1 MLQCIGRAIRKAPLN
16 RTIAFNKPLL
26 RPADADARRRKP
38 TFIVIYRVRTG
49 LGFALTGRN
58 TSFRMEARTRPYSNQ
73 LRTGIEPKAYGP
85 VGSKWASLGF
95 MATLQP
101 SHDPLNH
108 IEPFAPT
115 LGELLQHR
123 ASSNPDSQVFVWV
136 DEAEAEHPLT
146 FQELHGRALAI
157 AARLSRE
164 RAPTRTLLL
173 CPPGLDFICAFF
185 ACQLAGS
192 AAVPAY
198 APNPKHLKRS
208 LDRLLSI
215 VSDCKIDGVLTC
227 ASMLPMVRSVLDS
240 LPSLRGVEL
249 VAVDSIE
256 PDEATGWNAVTS
268 SPDDVAVIQYT
279 SGSTSHPKGVVL
291 DHRNVLMNAEVIR
304 RVFDLG
310 SHQHVAFWLP
320 PYHDMGLFGG
330 IVQPVYAGMPAH
342 LMSPLDFLRHPR
354 RWLSMI
360 SRCRATV
367 SGGPNFAYD
376 RVVRKADPERDHELD
391 LSSWRIA
398 FSGAEP
404 VRNDTI
410 QSFVKRFAQCGFDE
424 SAIFPVYGLAEA
436 TLLVT
441 APKVED
447 PPKCLNVSRRM
458 LRQQGVA
465 VPAGSQTPYSVM
477 SCGRIIPG
485 HRLEI
490 VDPETGR
497 PRSPGEVGEIWIEG
511 PSVSRGY
518 LDKPDE
524 NRQTFQATLSDGTG
538 PFLRT
543 GDLGFQI
550 DGELFITGRRK
561 DLIIVRGVN
570 FHPQD
575 IERVAEQAASEL
587 RQGCSAAFQVD
598 GSDGDELVSLVVE
611 TSASTEE
618 LNPEDL
624 CQRILTTVQE
634 RLELQLDLVVL
645 APAGSVP
652 KTSSGKI
659 QRQACAD
666 ALAASRLSE
675 LARWT
680 RPSIAKAKT
689 SNGVPVPG
697 HAPPPNASEVQQWLL
712 DRIAASSAVR
722 AGAVAADAD
731 FAHLG
736 LDSVSVT
743 DLIAELELWVGRE
756 IPESFLSEPS
766 IAALAKRVAGFLA
779 SDPAQ
784 GPKPRAPRVNGTVVR
799 RRARPALG
807 PADRWSMDYEW
818 EHLSPVSFLNAA
830 GRDLF
835 ARTDRYMNFCKSVQ
849 IDQMYSFE
857 LNRIEQREGG
867 LVLIETKDGERRWA
881 VDLASHDYLGLTR
894 HPEVIR
900 ATHEAIEEF
909 GVGASGATLLN
920 GNTPIHRALELELA
934 DWLHKEAVVLCPSGF
949 SMMSA
954 VTSGL
959 LRPSDVVFFDE
970 YSHASLLEGI
980 KLSGARSIRFPHND
994 MQSLQRLLQR
1004 YRAESRGAM
1013 IVTDGVCSIDG
1024 SCAPVAELVAM
1035 AKNHEARLVIDD
1047 AHGIGTVGDGRG
1059 VTAGHD
1065 VDLVGGVLSKAL
1077 GACGGFVAGERRVVE
1092 YIRFFGKS
1100 ACATTNV
1107 SVANAAAALASLRL
1121 LRSEPSRVFEL
1132 QQRVHRLRRGL
1143 RAEGV
1148 AVAETDA
1155 PIVSIVIGRDADA
1168 YRAWREALDLGVLAQ
1183 ALPFPIVPRDQARV
1197 RARVSHRLDPD
1208 LLDRA
1213 ASALA
1218 DASREVVSRVVLP
1231 ASPPSR
1237 SVLGGFESRTASNGT
1252 RVHVRGGNAPW
1263 RVFLH
1268 PLLLSTEDAY
1278 GDVLRAYDTSNGVVA
1293 IDWWGHGDAGSA
1305 KDGGEPSL
1313 DDMADALATVLNE
1326 VGVPQACRFIGTS
1339 MGAMIAM
1346 RVAARHPEWVASTLL
1361 IGGSAEPEE
1370 GPSRR
1375 FFETLL
1381 DVAAELGTE
1390 FVVDDVLTSQ
1400 LSDRFRGVQP
1410 ERTQALL
1417 ECLRSVDPAKAASC
1431 VRAVLTRPTAID
1443 AAMSIQAPSVVMVGE
1458 GDLAEPVGHSE
1469 RMAELIPTAVLEIIP
1484 SCGHLVPIERPDVVL
1499 DVLRRWDAADARLA
1513 ERNEPL
1519 KIGVHALP
1527 A

>member
-1 MLQCIGRAIRKAPLN
+1 M
-16 RTIAFNKPLL
+16 T
-26 RPADADARRRKP
+26 
-38 TFIVIYRVRTG
+38 
-49 LGFALTGRN
+49 
-58 TSFRMEARTRPYSNQ
+58 
-73 LRTGIEPKAYGP
+73 
-85 VGSKWASLGF
+85 
-95 MATLQP
+95 TL
-101 SHDPLNH
+101 HDPDASSDH
-108 IEPFAPT
+108 IEPFVPT
-115 LGELLQHR
+115 LGELLQYR
-123 ASSNPDSQVFVWV
+123 ASSNGDSEAFVWLNE
-136 DEAEAEHPLT
+136 DESEHPLT
-146 FQELHGRALAI
+146 YQELLTRALAI
-157 AARLSRE
+157 AARLSSE
-164 RAPTRTLLL
+164 GAPTRTLLL

-198 APNPKHLKRS
+198 TPNPKHLKRS

-215 VSDCKIDGVLTC
+215 VNDCKIDGVLTC

-256 PDEATGWNAVTS
+256 PDEAEGWSAVAA
-268 SPDDVAVIQYT
+268 SPGDIAVIQYT
-279 SGSTSHPKGVVL
+279 SGSTSQPKGVVL
-291 DHRNVLMNAEVIR
+291 DHRNVLVNAEVIR
-304 RVFDLG
+304 RAFDLG
-310 SHQHVAFWLP
+310 PHQRVAMWLP

-330 IVQPVYAGMPAH
+330 IVQPLYAGMPAC

-376 RVVRKADPERDHELD
+376 RVVQKVDAELDHELD
-391 LSSWRIA
+391 LSCWRTA

-410 QSFVKRFAQCGFDE
+410 QSFVRRFAPCGFDE

-441 APKVED
+441 SPSVGDA
-447 PPKCLNVSRRM
+447 PKCLDVSRQM
-458 LRQQGVA
+458 LRQRRVA
-465 VPAGSQTPYSVM
+465 VPAGSQTPYSVV
-477 SCGRIIPG
+477 SCGRIVPG

-490 VDPETGR
+490 VDSETGR
-497 PRSPGEVGEIWIEG
+497 PRARGEVGEIWIEG
-511 PSVSRGY
+511 PSISRGY

-524 NRQTFQATLSDGTG
+524 NRRTFQARLSDGGG

-550 DGELFITGRRK
+550 DGELYITGRRK

-570 FHPQD
+570 FHPRD
-575 IERVAEQAASEL
+575 IERVAEQTASEL
-587 RQGCSAAFQVD
+587 RQGCSAAFQLD
-598 GSDGDELVSLVVE
+598 GSDVDERVALVVE
-611 TSASTEE
+611 TSATADE
-618 LNPEDL
+618 LRPEDVF
-624 CQRILTTVQE
+624 QRILAAVQE
-634 RLELQLDLVVL
+634 RLELQLDLIVL
-645 APAGSVP
+645 APPGSVP

-659 QRQACAD
+659 QRHACAE
-666 ALAASRLSE
+666 AFAASQLSE

-680 RPSIAKAKT
+680 RPSTAKANP
-689 SNGVPVPG
+689 SNGVPEPG
-697 HAPPPNASEVQQWLL
+697 RGQHRSASEVQQWLIE
-712 DRIAASSAVR
+712 RIAASSAVR
-722 AGAVAADAD
+722 ADAVTADVD

-743 DLIAELELWVGRE
+743 DLVAELELWVGRE

-766 IAALAKRVAGFLA
+766 IATLAKRVAEFLA
-779 SDPAQ
+779 TDAVRPS
-784 GPKPRAPRVNGTVVR
+784 KREAPTVNGTVVQ

-807 PADRWSMDYEW
+807 PADHWSTDYDW
-818 EHLSPVSFLNAA
+818 EHVSPLSFLNAA

-835 ARTDRYMNFCKSVQ
+835 ARTDRYMNFCRGVQ
-849 IDQMYSFE
+849 KDQMYSFE
-857 LNRIEQREGG
+857 LNRIEQGDGG

-894 HPEVIR
+894 HPEILR

-909 GVGASGATLLN
+909 GVGAGGATLLN

-934 DWLHKEAVVLCPSGF
+934 EWLHKEAAVLCPSGF

-994 MQSLQRLLQR
+994 MHSLERLLQR

-1024 SCAPVAELVAM
+1024 SCAPVAELVAI

-1047 AHGIGTVGDGRG
+1047 AHGIGTVVDGRG
-1059 VTAGHD
+1059 VTAGYD

-1092 YIRFFGKS
+1092 YIRFFGRS

-1107 SVANAAAALASLRL
+1107 SVANAAAALASLRV
-1121 LRSEPSRVFEL
+1121 LRAEPSRVFEL
-1132 QQRVHRLRRGL
+1132 QQKVHRLRRGL
-1143 RAEGV
+1143 RAEGL

-1168 YRAWREALDLGVLAQ
+1168 YRAWRGALDLGVLAQ
-1183 ALPFPIVPRDQARV
+1183 ALPFPIVPRDQARI

-1218 DASREVVSRVVLP
+1218 DSSREVGSRVVVP
-1231 ASPPSR
+1231 MSPPLR
-1237 SVLGGFESRTASNGT
+1237 SALDGFETRTASNGA
-1252 RVHVRGGNAPW
+1252 RVHVRTGSAPW

-1278 GDVLRAYDTSNGVVA
+1278 GDVLRAYDTSSGVVA
-1293 IDWWGHGDAGSA
+1293 IDWWGHGDAGSTA
-1305 KDGGEPSL
+1305 NGEPSL
-1313 DDMADALATVLNE
+1313 DEMADALTTVLNE
-1326 VGVPQACRFIGTS
+1326 VGVPRACRFIGTS

-1381 DVAAELGTE
+1381 DIAAELGTE

-1400 LSDRFRGVQP
+1400 LSDRFRGEQP
-1410 ERTQALL
+1410 QRTQALF
-1417 ECLRSVDPAKAASC
+1417 ERLRSVDPANAAPC
-1431 VRAVLTRPTAID
+1431 IRAVLTRPTSVD
-1443 AAMSIQAPSVVMVGE
+1443 AAMSIEAPSVVMVGE
-1458 GDLAEPVGHSE
+1458 ADLAEPVGHSE
-1469 RMAELIPTAVLEIIP
+1469 RMAELIPSAMLEIVP
-1484 SCGHLVPIERPDVVL
+1484 DCGHLVPIERPDVVL
-1499 DVLRRWDAADARLA
+1499 DVLRRWDAEDAQPVEGLTPPARRVIGSGRTPASDARLHPS
-1513 ERNEPL
+1513 ERL
-1519 KIGVHALP
+1519 AIS
-1527 A
+1527 